1 MLVFDPNFRINAN
14 EALHHNYFNEYRR
27 QYLFSGLN
35 HFSLNHGNPSSAT
48 NAMIHTPETEGTPSV
63 FQEQTQP
70 SSRNHSTNNADYKSS
85 LSSISTL
92 SSSEDQLSSNSIS
105 PSYSSLHSFQR

>member
-1 MLVFDPNFRINAN
+1 MLVFDPNLRINAN

-35 HFSLNHGNPSSAT
+35 HFSMNHDNPSSAT
-48 NAMIHTPETEGTPSV
+48 NARIHPSETEGT
-63 FQEQTQP
+63 FQAQTQL
-70 SSRNHSTNNADYKSS
+70 SSGEHPTNNADYKSS

-105 PSYSSLHSFQR
+105 PSFSSVHAFPR